1 MQRVSQ
7 IGDFCRI
14 AGRLGSS
21 VWLLAAQAIDELL
34 NRTKWRVVFF
44 ALLLQKREGGTKLCM
59 QPIRPDCSQD
69 SLNVG
74 LPFRRG
80 SEKMKNRPV
89 MPNIICM
96 ARELH
101 TGYVSH
107 QPRDVFS
114 ALID

>member
-59 QPIRPDCSQD
+59 QPIRAVPHYRQAAALVRPVLRKRCHDDMTTRPDCSQD

-74 LPFRRG
+74 LPR
-80 SEKMKNRPV
+80 SEEHTS
-89 MPNIICM
+89 
-96 ARELH
+96 ELQ
-101 TGYVSH
+101 S
-107 QPRDVFS
+107 QS
-114 ALID
+114 N